1 MIESRR
7 FAGPDVRRI
16 VPTLDQLGENVNG
29 LDEEVSAALG
39 TTFDVYSPWI
49 MRQLPLFKLSTD
61 IPTTRQIATLVK
73 AGGAAALTE
82 AQRRADAARYQEVQ
96 CRSALNR
103 VEGMPFE
110 WTLNPYRGCTHGCHY
125 CYARRY
131 HTQFELGVDD
141 EFSSIIFVKTN
152 LVEVLRR
159 ELQRSSWTGEYV
171 AVGTATDCYQPI
183 EGHYKLTRRSLE
195 AMRDFHNPV
204 GVVTKGP
211 MVVRDKD
218 ILLDLTAG
226 PGCGV
231 YISVPT
237 VDEDAWQL
245 LEPGTAPPLQ
255 RLRAVRELVDAG
267 IRAGVLMNPIVPGIT
282 SKPALLDRTMKAI
295 SDHGARFV
303 GCNVMFLD
311 GGTRD
316 HFMRWLEHEFPELVD
331 GYKSLYTGKYASSPY
346 RQEVAHVIGALRK
359 KYGVNGRDE
368 DGTTDERR
376 KSKGKSQ
383 KESTESTLTFDL

>member
-1 MIESRR
+1 MYIRL
-7 FAGPDVRRI
+7 VRQ
-16 VPTLDQLGENVNG
+16 PLLFQLSS
-29 LDEEVSAALG
+29 D
-39 TTFDVYSPWI
+39 T
-49 MRQLPLFKLSTD
+49 
-61 IPTTRQIATLVK
+61 PTTRQIAMIVK
-73 AGGAAALTE
+73 AGGAAALSE

-103 VEGMPFE
+103 VKGMPFE

-152 LVEVLRR
+152 FVQVLRR
-159 ELQRSSWTGEYV
+159 ELERPSWTGEYV

-226 PGCGV
+226 AGCGV

-237 VDEDAWQL
+237 VDEDAWQM

-255 RLRAVRELVDAG
+255 RLRAVRELVDSG

-282 SKPALLDRTMKAI
+282 SKPVLLERTMKAI
-295 SDHGARFV
+295 ADHGARFV

-316 HFMRWLEHEFPELVD
+316 HFMRWLEQEFPELVE
-331 GYKSLYTGKYASSPY
+331 GYRSLYTGKYASPPY
-346 RQEVAHVIGALRK
+346 RREVAHVVGALRR

-368 DGTTDERR
+368 DGDTAER
-376 KSKGKSQ
+376 SKGEGQAAVS
-383 KESTESTLTFDL
+383 ETLSPDQPIFEF

>member
-1 MIESRR
+1 MAQPLLFE
-7 FAGPDVRRI
+7 
-16 VPTLDQLGENVNG
+16 LGRN
-29 LDEEVSAALG
+29 
-39 TTFDVYSPWI
+39 
-49 MRQLPLFKLSTD
+49 
-61 IPTTRQIATLVK
+61 IPTTREIATIVK

-82 AQRRADAARYQEVQ
+82 AQRRADAARYQEVR

-103 VEGMPFE
+103 VKGMPFE

-131 HTQFELGVDD
+131 QTQFELGVDD

-152 LVEVLRR
+152 FVEVLRR
-159 ELQRSSWTGEYV
+159 ELQRPSWTGEYV

-195 AMRDFHNPV
+195 AMRDFDNPV

-218 ILLDLTAG
+218 ILSDLTAG

-237 VDEDAWQL
+237 VDEDAWQM

-282 SKPALLDRTMKAI
+282 SKPALLERTMKAI
-295 SDHGARFV
+295 ADHGARFV

-316 HFMRWLEHEFPELVD
+316 HFMRWLEQEFPELVE
-331 GYKSLYTGKYASSPY
+331 GYKSLYTGKYAASPY
-346 RQEVAHVIGALRK
+346 RKEVAHVVSALRR
-359 KYGVNGRDE
+359 KYGVNGRDA
-368 DGTTDERR
+368 DGDTDERR
-376 KSKGKSQ
+376 KANGKSQ
-383 KESTESTLTFDL
+383 RTDGDASSPDQPIFKF